1 MIWQR
6 LKFLSRFSSFA
17 VVALAATATLAF
29 LDFQD
34 RSQNNALIQEQAK
47 LLLVKDRLNQI
58 ESSMLMA
65 RLQEFRINQAQAPSN
80 SSDFTDQLEHAKHIA
95 KLLLQSYRQAGDE
108 EIADSLETFLA
119 IAQKYEHSVNQTQT
133 IHARIAVD
141 DNRSGILA
149 ELQAV
154 KERIQTELNTAN
166 QQDLITKFLHI
177 QLYEQ
182 KFSSTL
188 DMRLSDRLVD
198 QVIELE
204 QVVKS
209 DLADS
214 APGTEDLTLAVQRYR
229 ELVVELM
236 YSTVELELSMAEASL
251 QFDRIA
257 PSISDSQQEVNEL
270 LNVTTERLQ
279 SQRQISSLQ
288 TGFVFSIVFALLIIF
303 TLLQIRSAQL
313 LRLRLRQLKNAI
325 NEMATGHFELA
336 GDLPKGTDEVGT
348 LAHNFQTMSTQI
360 QSQIETIC
368 EEKQKAEVASQAK
381 SRFLANMSHEIRTPM
396 NGVIGTTSLL
406 LNTDLTLEQ
415 HQYLDIIRN
424 SSESLLN
431 IINDILDFSKIESG
445 YMVLEEFSFALRN
458 CIEDV
463 LDLFASAASEKKL
476 RLSYQIAN
484 DVPAYIRGDVN
495 RLRQVLVNLVSNAI
509 KFTEQGKI
517 LISVRSIRT
526 EISYPQPLDA
536 QPSHHGQVI
545 APITLEFSVQDTGI
559 GIPTD
564 GIHKLFK
571 DFSQIDSSI
580 TRKYGG
586 TGLGLAICKRL
597 VTLMG
602 GKIWVISKIRQGSMF
617 CFTIQTQWADV
628 PAQAYGNAQTV
639 EQDNSA
645 QASLPV
651 GLTPAHDNHGV
662 DHQDVLRVL
671 VAEDHPV
678 NQMVMLRILSQ
689 LGYSGDLATNGVE
702 VLEALEHQRYD
713 MIFMDLQ
720 MPKMGG
726 LEATEKIVEKW
737 GKHRPTIIAV
747 TANAQQEDQEACLA
761 AGMDDYVS
769 KPFKLNQI
777 QAIFS
782 KWETSKPVVQ

>member
-1 MIWQR
+1 MIRQR

-34 RSQNNALIQEQAK
+34 RSQNNALIQEQEK
-47 LLLVKDRLNQI
+47 LLFVKDRLNQI

-65 RLQEFRINQAQAPSN
+65 RLHEFQINQAQASPN

-95 KLLLQSYRQAGDE
+95 KLLLQSCRKAGDE
-108 EIADSLETFLA
+108 EIAEALETFLA
-119 IAQKYEHSVNQTQT
+119 IANKYEHSVNQTQI
-133 IHARIAVD
+133 IHTRIAVD
-141 DNRSGILA
+141 DNRAGILA

-154 KERIQTELNTAN
+154 KERIQAELETAN
-166 QQDLITKFLHI
+166 QQVLIAKFLHM

-182 KFSSTL
+182 QFSSTL

-204 QVVKS
+204 QVIKS
-209 DLADS
+209 DFADS
-214 APGTEDLTLAVQRYR
+214 AAGTEALMLAVQQYR

-251 QFDRIA
+251 QFERIA

-270 LNVTTERLQ
+270 LEVTTERLQ

-288 TGFVFSIVFALLIIF
+288 TVLVFSIVFALLIIF
-303 TLLQIRSAQL
+303 TLLQIRSAQV

-325 NEMATGHFELA
+325 NEVATGHFELT
-336 GDLPKGTDEVGT
+336 GDLPKGKDEVGT
-348 LAHNFQTMSTQI
+348 LAHNFQAMSTQI

-368 EEKQKAEVASQAK
+368 EEKQKAEVANQAK

-415 HQYLDIIRN
+415 HQYVDIIRN

-463 LDLFASAASEKKL
+463 LDLFASAASEKNL
-476 RLSYQIAN
+476 QLSYQIAN

-495 RLRQVLVNLVSNAI
+495 RLRQVLMNLVSNAI

-517 LISVRSIRT
+517 LVSVRSTRT
-526 EISYPQPLDA
+526 ELSYPQPLDA
-536 QPSHHGQVI
+536 KPSHHSQFI

-559 GIPTD
+559 GIPPD

-597 VTLMG
+597 VSLMG

-617 CFTIQTQWADV
+617 YFTIQTQWADV
-628 PAQAYGNAQTV
+628 PAQAYGNAQAV

-645 QASLPV
+645 QSLPA
-651 GLTPAHDNHGV
+651 GLLPPSDNHGMNQP
-662 DHQDVLRVL
+662 DMLRVL

-689 LGYSGDLATNGVE
+689 LGYSGDLAANGLE
-702 VLEALEHQRYD
+702 VLAALERQRYD
-713 MIFMDLQ
+713 LIFMDLQ
-720 MPKMGG
+720 MPEMGG

-769 KPFKLNQI
+769 KPCKLNQI

-782 KWETSKPVVQ
+782 KWETNKPVVQ